1 MEESKTIERSQVTDL
16 SVQELLELGA
26 IDESEVEEYK
36 ERITVSESRP
46 QTTPTER
53 SFNETTKQGVKSV
66 LSGAKDYVTDNVVPF
81 FRRVVHSQT
90 KKTIYGEVDKVNS
103 TEYGIELIVKHPDEK
118 DRRLTFSQD
127 SKRYANLL
135 SYYNTTNPLDLKG
148 EKLIKKPNNDTDNDT
163 DNDICTYY
171 LPSNVSLSGRLRY
184 KMFGYLNNI
193 RNVLKK
199 TPDVSDLKA
208 IVFLAFVSIAF
219 LTVTSVTY
227 SMMEPVLE
235 ESVSDRTS
243 LYITFGPT
251 LIPIVPLMVFLC
263 KGMLLGLL
271 QIPLQLLHTEE
282 YEGG

>member
-1 MEESKTIERSQVTDL
+1 MEESETIERSQVTDL

-26 IDESEVEEYK
+26 IDESEIEEYE

-53 SFNETTKQGVKSV
+53 SFNETTKQGVNSV
-66 LSGAKDYVTDNVVPF
+66 LSGAKDYVTDRVVPF

-103 TEYGIELIVKHPDEK
+103 TEYGIELIVTHPDEK

-148 EKLIKKPNNDTDNDT
+148 EKLIKKPNNDTDND
-163 DNDICTYY
+163 ICTYY
-171 LPSNVSLSGRLRY
+171 LPYNVSLSGRLRY

-193 RNVLKK
+193 QSLLKR
-199 TPDVSDLKA
+199 TPDVSDVKIIA
-208 IVFLAFVSIAF
+208 FLAFVSIAF
-219 LTVTSVTY
+219 LTVTSVSY
-227 SMMEPVLE
+227 SVMEPVLE
-235 ESVSDRTS
+235 ENFSERMS
-243 LYITFGPT
+243 LYFTFGPT
-251 LIPIVPLMVFLC
+251 FIPIVPLMIFVC

-271 QIPLQLLHTEE
+271 QIPLQILHTEE